1 MADQIDWVALAVFLF
16 FFILVTVMGF
26 FAARWKAGPVSE
38 HLDEWGL
45 GGRQFGTWIT
55 WFLVGGD
62 FYTAYTVIAVPALVY
77 AVGAYGF
84 FALPYTIIVYPFV
97 FAVMPVLW
105 KVAHANGHVTAADV
119 VHGTYNSRGLELAVA
134 ITGLVATMPYIAL
147 QLIGM
152 GVVIKA
158 MGLTGEL
165 PLVAAFVILA
175 LYTYSSG
182 LRAPALIAFVK
193 DIMIYIVVLV
203 AVVIVPA
210 KLGGYGAVFAA
221 ANDAFTAKGGAT
233 GLILKPAQ
241 MLPYATLALGS
252 ALAAFMYPH
261 TLTGIFASKSA
272 DTIRKNAILLP
283 AYTLLLGLIA
293 LMGYMAYAANIK
305 VTSNNDV
312 VPVLFKVLF
321 PSWFAGFAFAAIAIG
336 ALVPAAVMSI
346 GAANLFTRNVWKSY
360 VDPGI
365 SHAGEAAVAKIASL
379 VVKLGALAFT
389 LFLPTQYALDL
400 QLLGGLW
407 ILQTFPALVFGLFT
421 RWFRAE
427 GLLLGWAVG
436 ILWGSWTAWSNGL
449 KAARDHRPRR
459 RQLCVLCRARRADP
473 QCRRRGDH
481 HPHRRAGLARP
492 ARRYC
497 SILILAALATSPQ
510 RAMSAARIFA
520 KIPPTSCRPIRC
532 RAVLGARSHP
542 ATARSASIRPRAFL
556 TIAGGVAFGAKMPLH
571 NTAST
576 SAPASFKV
584 GTSGRSSIRLGV
596 ATAKRAR
603 RAALDLADHRAGIR
617 DGRGDLP
624 GNHRQH
630 RLVGALVGND
640 LHRRAGLLLEQLGH
654 QLERG
659 G

>member
-1 MADQIDWVALAVFLF
+1 MTSEIDFTELGVFLF
-16 FFILVTVMGF
+16 FFALVTIMGF
-26 FAARWKAGPVSE
+26 VAAKWRRPKTLAR
-38 HLDEWGL
+38 LDEWGL

-97 FAVMPVLW
+97 FAIMPILW
-105 KVAHANGHVTAADV
+105 KVAHKNGYVTAADV
-119 VHGTYNSRGLELAVA
+119 VHGTYNSRGLELVVA
-134 ITGLVATMPYIAL
+134 LTGIVATMPYIAL

-158 MGLTGEL
+158 MGLTGEW
-165 PLVAAFVILA
+165 PLIAAFIILA

-203 AVVIVPA
+203 AVVIVPY
-210 KLGGYGAVFAA
+210 KLGGYGAVFSA

-233 GLILKPAQ
+233 GILLKPSQ
-241 MLPYATLALGS
+241 YLPYATLALGS
-252 ALAAFMYPH
+252 AFAAFMYPH
-261 TLTGIFASKSA
+261 TLTGVFASKSA

-293 LMGYMAYAANIK
+293 LLGYMAHAAGIN
-305 VTSNNDV
+305 VSTPNDV
-312 VPVLFKVLF
+312 VPMLFKTLF
-321 PSWFAGFAFAAIAIG
+321 PSWFAGFAFSAIAIG

-360 VDPGI
+360 VDPNI

-389 LFLPTQYALDL
+389 IFLPTQYALDL

-427 GLLLGWAVG
+427 GLLLGWAAG
-436 ILWGSWTAWSNGL
+436 IAWGSWTAWSNGL
-449 KAARDHRPRR
+449 KPLATIDLGGASY
-459 RQLCVLCRARRADP
+459 VFYV
-473 QCRRRGDH
+473 
-481 HPHRRAGLARP
+481 GLGA
-492 ARRYC
+492 
-497 SILILAALATSPQ
+497 LILNVVVAAVATVIVGLVSPN
-510 RAMSAARIFA
+510 
-520 KIPPTSCRPIRC
+520 
-532 RAVLGARSHP
+532 RAV
-542 ATARSASIRPRAFL
+542 
-556 TIAGGVAFGAKMPLH
+556 
-571 NTAST
+571 
-576 SAPASFKV
+576 APS
-584 GTSGRSSIRLGV
+584 
-596 ATAKRAR
+596 
-603 RAALDLADHRAGIR
+603 
-617 DGRGDLP
+617 
-624 GNHRQH
+624 
-630 RLVGALVGND
+630 
-640 LHRRAGLLLEQLGH
+640 
-654 QLERG
+654 
-659 G
+659 

>member
-1 MADQIDWVALAVFLF
+1 MADQIDWVALSVFIF
-16 FFILVTVMGF
+16 FFALVTVMGF

-97 FAVMPVLW
+97 FAVMPVLVEGGACQW
-105 KVAHANGHVTAADV
+105 PCHR
-119 VHGTYNSRGLELAVA
+119 SRRRSWQLPIRAGSSLAVA
-134 ITGLVATMPYIAL
+134 ITGMVATMPYIAL

-165 PLVAAFVILA
+165 PIVAAFIILA

-203 AVVIVPA
+203 AVVVVPR

-293 LMGYMAYAANIK
+293 LLGYMAHAAHIK
-305 VTSNNDV
+305 VDTPNDV
-312 VPVLFKVLF
+312 VPALFKALF
-321 PSWFAGFAFAAIAIG
+321 PSWFAGFAFSAIAIG

-360 VDPGI
+360 VNPDI

-379 VVKLGALAFT
+379 VVKVGALAFI

-436 ILWGSWTAWSNGL
+436 IGWGSWTAWSNGL
-449 KAARDHRPRR
+449 KPLATLDLGGASYVFYVGLGALILNIAVAAVATVIVGMISPN
-459 RQLCVLCRARRADP
+459 
-473 QCRRRGDH
+473 
-481 HPHRRAGLARP
+481 RAG
-492 ARRYC
+492 
-497 SILILAALATSPQ
+497 
-510 RAMSAARIFA
+510 
-520 KIPPTSCRPIRC
+520 
-532 RAVLGARSHP
+532 
-542 ATARSASIRPRAFL
+542 ATARS
-556 TIAGGVAFGAKMPLH
+556 
-571 NTAST
+571 
-576 SAPASFKV
+576 
-584 GTSGRSSIRLGV
+584 
-596 ATAKRAR
+596 
-603 RAALDLADHRAGIR
+603 
-617 DGRGDLP
+617 
-624 GNHRQH
+624 
-630 RLVGALVGND
+630 
-640 LHRRAGLLLEQLGH
+640 
-654 QLERG
+654 
-659 G
+659 

>member
-1 MADQIDWVALAVFLF
+1 MADGIEWVALSVFIF
-16 FFILVTVMGF
+16 FFALVTVMGF
-26 FAARWKAGPVSE
+26 FAARWKSGPVNE

-55 WFLVGGD
+55 WFLIGGD

-97 FAVMPVLW
+97 FAIMPVLW
-105 KVAHANGHVTAADV
+105 KVAHKNGHVTAADV

-134 ITGLVATMPYIAL
+134 LTGMVATMPYIAL

-158 MGLTGEL
+158 MGLTGEW
-165 PLVAAFVILA
+165 PIIAAFIILA

-203 AVVIVPA
+203 AVVFVPY
-210 KLGGYGAVFAA
+210 KLGGYGAVFSA
-221 ANDAFTAKGGAT
+221 ANDAFNAKGGTT
-233 GLILKPAQ
+233 GLTLKPGLL
-241 MLPYATLALGS
+241 LPYATLALGS

-261 TLTGIFASKSA
+261 TLTGVFASKSA

-293 LMGYMAYAANIK
+293 LLGYMVYAAHLK
-305 VTSNNDV
+305 LSSPNDA
-312 VPVLFKVLF
+312 VPLLFQALF

-360 VDPGI
+360 VNPDI
-365 SHAGEAAVAKIASL
+365 SHAGEAAVAKITSL
-379 VVKLGALAFT
+379 VVKVGALAFI

-421 RWFRAE
+421 RWFRSE
-427 GLLLGWAVG
+427 GLLLGWAAG
-436 ILWGSWTAWSNGL
+436 TLWGTWTAWSNGL
-449 KAARDHRPRR
+449 KPLATLQFSGASY
-459 RQLCVLCRARRADP
+459 VFYV
-473 QCRRRGDH
+473 
-481 HPHRRAGLARP
+481 GLGA
-492 ARRYC
+492 
-497 SILILAALATSPQ
+497 LILNILVATVATVIVRMILPEGK
-510 RAMSAARIFA
+510 R
-520 KIPPTSCRPIRC
+520 
-532 RAVLGARSHP
+532 
-542 ATARSASIRPRAFL
+542 ATARS
-556 TIAGGVAFGAKMPLH
+556 
-571 NTAST
+571 
-576 SAPASFKV
+576 
-584 GTSGRSSIRLGV
+584 
-596 ATAKRAR
+596 
-603 RAALDLADHRAGIR
+603 
-617 DGRGDLP
+617 
-624 GNHRQH
+624 
-630 RLVGALVGND
+630 
-640 LHRRAGLLLEQLGH
+640 
-654 QLERG
+654 
-659 G
+659 

>member
-1 MADQIDWVALAVFLF
+1 MSDQIEWVALTVFIF
-16 FFILVTVMGF
+16 FFALVTVMGF
-26 FAARWKAGPVSE
+26 FAARWKSGPVSE

-97 FAVMPVLW
+97 FAVMPLLW

-119 VHGTYNSRGLELAVA
+119 VHGTYGSRGLELAVA
-134 ITGLVATMPYIAL
+134 ATGMVATMPYIAL
-147 QLIGM
+147 QLVGM
-152 GVVIKA
+152 GAVIKT

-165 PLVAAFVILA
+165 PIIAAFVILA

-203 AVVIVPA
+203 AVVLVPA

-221 ANDAFTAKGGAT
+221 ANDAFAAKGGAT
-233 GLILKPAQ
+233 GLTLKPAQ

-293 LMGYMAYAANIK
+293 LLGYMAYAAHIK
-305 VTSNNDV
+305 VVTPNDV
-312 VPVLFKVLF
+312 VPMLFKTLF
-321 PSWFAGFAFAAIAIG
+321 PSWFAGFAFSAIAIG

-360 VDPGI
+360 VNPGI
-365 SHAGEAAVAKIASL
+365 SHAGEAAVAKITSL
-379 VVKLGALAFT
+379 VVKVGALAFT
-389 LFLPTQYALDL
+389 LFLPVQYALDL

-427 GLLLGWAVG
+427 ALLLGWAAG
-436 ILWGSWTAWSNGL
+436 IGWGTWTAWSNGL
-449 KAARDHRPRR
+449 KPLATIA
-459 RQLCVLCRARRADP
+459 LGEVSYSFYV
-473 QCRRRGDH
+473 
-481 HPHRRAGLARP
+481 GLGA
-492 ARRYC
+492 
-497 SILILAALATSPQ
+497 LILN
-510 RAMSAARIFA
+510 I
-520 KIPPTSCRPIRC
+520 
-532 RAVLGARSHP
+532 AVA
-542 ATARSASIRPRAFL
+542 
-556 TIAGGVAFGAKMPLH
+556 V
-571 NTAST
+571 
-576 SAPASFKV
+576 
-584 GTSGRSSIRLGV
+584 V
-596 ATAKRAR
+596 ATAIMG
-603 RAALDLADHRAGIR
+603 LISPNP
-617 DGRGDLP
+617 RG
-624 GNHRQH
+624 
-630 RLVGALVGND
+630 AT
-640 LHRRAGLLLEQLGH
+640 A
-654 QLERG
+654 
-659 G
+659 

>member
-1 MADQIDWVALAVFLF
+1 VAEHIEWVALSVFIF
-16 FFILVTVMGF
+16 FFLLVTVMGF
-26 FAARWKAGPVSE
+26 LAARWKSGATKE

-105 KVAHANGHVTAADV
+105 KRAHAEGHVTAADV
-119 VHGTYNSRGLELAVA
+119 VQGTYNSRALEFVVA
-134 ITGLVATMPYIAL
+134 ITGIVATMPYIAL

-165 PLVAAFVILA
+165 PIVAAFIILA

-203 AVVIVPA
+203 AVIVVPA
-210 KLGGYGAVFAA
+210 KLGGYAAVFAA

-233 GLILKPAQ
+233 GLILKPSQ

-261 TLTGIFASKSA
+261 TLTGVFASKSA

-293 LMGYMAYAANIK
+293 LLGYMAHAANIK
-305 VTSNNDV
+305 VSSPNDV
-312 VPVLFKVLF
+312 VPVLFQVLF
-321 PSWFAGFAFAAIAIG
+321 PSWFAGFSFSAIAIG

-346 GAANLFTRNVWKSY
+346 GAANLFTRNIWKSY
-360 VDPGI
+360 VNPGI
-365 SHAGEAAVAKIASL
+365 THAGEASVAKLASL
-379 VVKLGALAFT
+379 VVKIGALAFI

-407 ILQTFPALVFGLFT
+407 ILQTLPALVFGLFT

-427 GLLLGWAVG
+427 GLLLGWAAG
-436 ILWGSWTAWSNGL
+436 IGWGSWTAWSNGL
-449 KAARDHRPRR
+449 KP
-459 RQLCVLCRARRADP
+459 
-473 QCRRRGDH
+473 
-481 HPHRRAGLARP
+481 
-492 ARRYC
+492 
-497 SILILAALATSPQ
+497 LATL
-510 RAMSAARIFA
+510 
-520 KIPPTSCRPIRC
+520 T
-532 RAVLGARSHP
+532 LGD
-542 ATARSASIRPRAFL
+542 ASYTFY
-556 TIAGGVAFGAKMPLH
+556 
-571 NTAST
+571 
-576 SAPASFKV
+576 V
-584 GTSGRSSIRLGV
+584 GL
-596 ATAKRAR
+596 
-603 RAALDLADHRAGIR
+603 
-617 DGRGDLP
+617 
-624 GNHRQH
+624 
-630 RLVGALVGND
+630 GALVLNI
-640 LHRRAGLLLEQLGH
+640 LVALVVTVLVGLIAPNP
-654 QLERG
+654 RG
-659 G
+659 AEVRS

>member
-1 MADQIDWVALAVFLF
+1 MAMVDQIERVSLSVFIF
-16 FFILVTVMGF
+16 FFALVTVMGF
-26 FAARWKAGPVSE
+26 FAARWKSGPVNE

-119 VHGTYNSRGLELAVA
+119 VHGTYRSRGLELAVA
-134 ITGLVATMPYIAL
+134 VTGLVATMPYIAL

-152 GVVIKA
+152 EVVIKA

-165 PLVAAFVILA
+165 PIVAAFIILA

-210 KLGGYGAVFAA
+210 RLGGYGAVFAA
-221 ANDAFTAKGGAT
+221 ANDAFNAKGGAT

-293 LMGYMAYAANIK
+293 LLGYMAHAANIK
-305 VTSNNDV
+305 VDSPNDV
-312 VPVLFKVLF
+312 VPVLFQVLF
-321 PSWFAGFAFAAIAIG
+321 PSWFAGFAFSAIAIG

-346 GAANLFTRNVWKSY
+346 GAANLFTRNVWKFY
-360 VDPGI
+360 VNPEI
-365 SHAGEAAVAKIASL
+365 THAGEAAVAKIASL
-379 VVKLGALAFT
+379 VVKAGALAFI
-389 LFLPTQYALDL
+389 LFLPTQFAIDL

-427 GLLLGWAVG
+427 GLLLGWAAG
-436 ILWGSWTAWSNGL
+436 IGWGSWTAWSNGL
-449 KAARDHRPRR
+449 KPLATINLGGASY
-459 RQLCVLCRARRADP
+459 VFYV
-473 QCRRRGDH
+473 
-481 HPHRRAGLARP
+481 GLGA
-492 ARRYC
+492 
-497 SILILAALATSPQ
+497 LILNIVVAAVATLIVSRVSPV
-510 RAMSAARIFA
+510 RR
-520 KIPPTSCRPIRC
+520 
-532 RAVLGARSHP
+532 VE
-542 ATARSASIRPRAFL
+542 
-556 TIAGGVAFGAKMPLH
+556 
-571 NTAST
+571 T
-576 SAPASFKV
+576 SA
-584 GTSGRSSIRLGV
+584 
-596 ATAKRAR
+596 
-603 RAALDLADHRAGIR
+603 
-617 DGRGDLP
+617 
-624 GNHRQH
+624 
-630 RLVGALVGND
+630 
-640 LHRRAGLLLEQLGH
+640 
-654 QLERG
+654 
-659 G
+659 

>member
-1 MADQIDWVALAVFLF
+1 MTDHIDWVALAIFLF
-16 FFILVTVMGF
+16 FFVLVTVMGF
-26 FAARWKAGPVSE
+26 FAARWKAAPVAA

-105 KVAHANGHVTAADV
+105 RVAHANGHVTAADV
-119 VHGTYNSRGLELAVA
+119 VLGNTGSRGLELAVA
-134 ITGLVATMPYIAL
+134 ITGMVATMPYIAL

-165 PLVAAFVILA
+165 PIVAAFIILA

-203 AVVIVPA
+203 AVVVVPL

-221 ANDAFTAKGGAT
+221 AGDAFAAKGGDT
-233 GLILKPAQ
+233 GLILKPSQ

-293 LMGYMAYAANIK
+293 LLGYMAHAARIS
-305 VTSNNDV
+305 VASPNDV
-312 VPVLFKVLF
+312 VPALFKALF
-321 PSWFAGFAFAAIAIG
+321 PSWFAGFAFSAIAIG

-360 VDPGI
+360 VDPQI
-365 SHAGEAAVAKIASL
+365 SHAGEATVAKIASL
-379 VVKLGALAFT
+379 VVKLGALAFI

-421 RWFRAE
+421 RWFRAQ
-427 GLLLGWAVG
+427 GLLLGWVVG
-436 ILWGSWTAWSNGL
+436 IGWGSWTAWSNGL
-449 KAARDHRPRR
+449 KPLATLEFGGVAYVFYVGLGALILNVVVAAMAT
-459 RQLCVLCRARRADP
+459 VV
-473 QCRRRGDH
+473 
-481 HPHRRAGLARP
+481 
-492 ARRYC
+492 
-497 SILILAALATSPQ
+497 LAAL
-510 RAMSAARIFA
+510 SA
-520 KIPPTSCRPIRC
+520 KSRP
-532 RAVLGARSHP
+532 
-542 ATARSASIRPRAFL
+542 
-556 TIAGGVAFGAKMPLH
+556 
-571 NTAST
+571 
-576 SAPASFKV
+576 
-584 GTSGRSSIRLGV
+584 
-596 ATAKRAR
+596 
-603 RAALDLADHRAGIR
+603 
-617 DGRGDLP
+617 
-624 GNHRQH
+624 
-630 RLVGALVGND
+630 
-640 LHRRAGLLLEQLGH
+640 
-654 QLERG
+654 
-659 G
+659 